1 MQSLTMNSTNK
12 FNASILE
19 ITDYEFKGEMIW
31 FQYEINNNTQTI
43 EISVEDYLDHMETKL
58 DIEGRENNE
67 NIDLHV
73 SGTTY
78 SITTEELFDDHTEE
92 EDLIELITEEVETKV
107 IQLPATSTL
116 VTPLKKTA
124 ENYLE
129 PYKLRA

>member
-92 EDLIELITEEVETKV
+92 EDLIELITEEIETKV

-124 ENYLE
+124 ESYLE

>member
-92 EDLIELITEEVETKV
+92 EDLIELITEEIETKV